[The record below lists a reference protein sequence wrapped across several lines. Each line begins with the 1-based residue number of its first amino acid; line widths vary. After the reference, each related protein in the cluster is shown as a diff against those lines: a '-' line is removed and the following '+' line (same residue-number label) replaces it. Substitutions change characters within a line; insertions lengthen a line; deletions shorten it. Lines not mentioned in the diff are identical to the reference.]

1 MCDFFVLIIQVLK
14 NKEKREIYDNV
25 LSQGLPAAY
34 LYVPRYFLLFLC
46 FLDFTFVSLIY
57 FDF

>member
-34 LYVPRYFLLFLC
+34 LYVPRYFMLFLC
-46 FLDFTFVSLIY
+46 FLDFTFVFLL
-57 FDF
+57 